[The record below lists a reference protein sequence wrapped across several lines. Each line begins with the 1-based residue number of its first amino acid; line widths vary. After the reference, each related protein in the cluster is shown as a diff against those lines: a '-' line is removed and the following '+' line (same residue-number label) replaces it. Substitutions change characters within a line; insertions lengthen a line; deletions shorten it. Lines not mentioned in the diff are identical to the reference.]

1 MMEVACGI
9 DLVEVERLRSITP
22 AIKARF
28 VSRVFTT
35 QEIEDSGGRD
45 DRLAARFAI
54 KEATV
59 KALGC
64 GIGEVGWQDIETQL
78 DENGKPVLRLYGAA
92 AQMAERM
99 NWRSWSV
106 SISHTRNLAA
116 ACVTALVEKR

>member
-92 AQMAERM
+92 AQMA
-99 NWRSWSV
+99 
-106 SISHTRNLAA
+106 AA
-116 ACVTALVEKR
+116 GAL